1 MAGRDGD
8 GGWRESSKI
17 FYGWWVVGAC
27 FVSMAMA
34 GGIGNLSFPIFLKPL
49 TEEFGWSRAQVSGG
63 ISAFMLAIAVTAP
76 LVGRIVGIYGARAV
90 MVPAALVVGL
100 CLMLLARL
108 TSLWQLYALR
118 LGVGVAFTALAHIP
132 VNVTISRWFVRKRG
146 RAMGIAMI
154 GSSVGGLVLTP
165 VVASSVD
172 SLGWRPTLVVLGG
185 VMWVVLAPVLFLLMR
200 NKPADLTLLP
210 DGDTRGVALAGATVV
225 GADEGMSAREAVR
238 SGRFW
243 ALVGVYL
250 LAYTC
255 VFSAMVHQYPY
266 FSDQGFPAGQAALL
280 VSTLLGFAVLS
291 GVGFGWASDR
301 YDVLR
306 LSAVCYAFGA
316 TGMALLLWAGPVI
329 SVAGYIVCFGL
340 LFGGTTPLTALIIGR
355 IFGMKAYGV
364 IYGLYQTVI
373 CLSGF
378 IGPISMGYI
387 YDVTGSYR
395 LGFAGVSVG
404 LLCASG
410 LMLLLRSKMSQTVHS
425 VF

>member
-1 MAGRDGD
+1 MAGRDGG

-76 LVGRIVGIYGARAV
+76 LVGRIVGLYGARAV

-108 TSLWQLYALR
+108 TSLWQLYVLR

-185 VMWVVLAPVLFLLMR
+185 VMWVVLAPVLFWLIR

-210 DGDTRGVALAGATVV
+210 DGDTRGAALAGATVV
-225 GADEGMSAREAVR
+225 GADEGTSAREAVR

-266 FSDQGFPAGQAALL
+266 FTDQGFPAGQAALL
-280 VSTLLGFAVLS
+280 VSALLGFAVLS
-291 GVGFGWASDR
+291 GVSFGWASDR

-306 LSAVCYAFGA
+306 LAAVCYAFGA

-410 LMLLLRSKMSQTVHS
+410 LMLLIRSRTSL
-425 VF
+425 

>member
-1 MAGRDGD
+1 MADRDGG
-8 GGWRESSKI
+8 GGWRESTKI
-17 FYGWWVVGAC
+17 FYGWWVVAAC

-76 LVGRIVGIYGARAV
+76 LVGRIVGLYGARAV
-90 MVPAALVVGL
+90 MGPAALVVGL

-108 TSLWQLYALR
+108 TTLWQLYALR
-118 LGVGVAFTALAHIP
+118 LCVGVAFTALAHIP
-132 VNVTISRWFVRKRG
+132 VNVTLSRWFVRKRG

-165 VVASSVD
+165 LVAFSVD

-185 VMWVVLAPVLFLLMR
+185 VMWVVLAPVLFWLMR
-200 NKPADLTLLP
+200 NKPANLGLLP
-210 DGDTRGVALAGATVV
+210 DGDRRGAQMTGTTVV
-225 GADEGMSAREAVR
+225 ATDEGMSAGEAVR

-266 FSDQGFPAGQAALL
+266 FTDQGFPAGHAALL
-280 VSTLLGFAVLS
+280 VSTLLSFAVLS
-291 GVGFGWASDR
+291 GVSFGWASDR

-316 TGMALLLWAGPVI
+316 TGAALLLWAG
-329 SVAGYIVCFGL
+329 SVLSVPGYLVCFGL
-340 LFGGTTPLTALIIGR
+340 LFGGTTPLTALVIGR
-355 IFGMKAYGV
+355 IFGMNAYGV
-364 IYGLYQTVI
+364 IYGFYQTVI

-395 LGFAGVSVG
+395 VGFAGVCIG

-410 LMLLLRSKMSQTVHS
+410 LMLLLRSKISRTAHS